1 MTTDHPVLALED
13 RLAAAMKAS
22 DAATLDGL
30 LAEGLVF
37 IDQNGRSQG
46 KTEDLAIHRS
56 GLLRLDRLEIAD
68 RQLRALGADAAVVT
82 LRVRLEG
89 RFRGAHVAGH
99 FAYTRVWQQ
108 MIDQKTGE
116 GVWQVVAAHCS
127 TVA

>member
-13 RLAAAMKAS
+13 RLAAAMKAG
-22 DAATLDGL
+22 DAATLEAL

-46 KTEDLAIHRS
+46 KAEDLAMHRS

-68 RQLRALGADAAVVT
+68 RKLRELGPAAAVVT
-82 LRVRLEG
+82 LRAKLEG

-108 MIDQKTGE
+108 TGE
-116 GVWQVVAAHCS
+116 ESWQVVAAHCS

>member
-13 RLAAAMKAS
+13 RLAAAMKAG
-22 DAATLDGL
+22 DAATLEAL

-46 KTEDLAIHRS
+46 KAEDLAMHRS

-68 RQLRALGADAAVVT
+68 RKLRELGPEAAVVT
-82 LRVRLEG
+82 LRAKLEG

-108 MIDQKTGE
+108 TGE
-116 GVWQVVAAHCS
+116 ESWQVVAAHCS